1 MLYTPAVGDKMG
13 VRGLLSYL
21 KEKGLERYSRR
32 LMVSDTAVFVIDGNS
47 FAHWICNRDR
57 SECPCPA
64 VDMDYLDLRDKVLEF
79 IEEMREAGAT
89 CVFLFDSFVE
99 SDKLETKILRMRG
112 QVDDLDFLA
121 GSLEQDR
128 SSLYVHSL
136 PLLAVSC
143 IIEVLVKIDTE
154 VAFVQGE
161 ADTELVKLAL
171 RRNATAIISNDT
183 DMLVYHASSSYTESE
198 CRHAPGLIFFNEGF
212 FRDGANEGLY
222 ANIVDAQRV
231 ADSLTVPHRHL
242 CRVAALC
249 GYDNTDSA
257 VMGEIHA
264 YLASLVKN
272 PEGRRLQKGK
282 GKGKS
287 GAKKCSRRKRKG
299 TRTLTAS
306 GDLYS
311 EEPDDMRGE
320 GFAVDGEKSD
330 KASDGGRI
338 GEYVRKANTT
348 RTGGRGAQVRGF
360 SATQALKAAASFVK
374 QHSHIEDGSW
384 LGVTAG
390 DGAPQCIDEEIL
402 TCEEHYHLSLQDD
415 GQDTVQPLTAVAAA
429 AAAAAKEVTSVLPL
443 KRLCSSL
450 SSLDSEATPAWE
462 QVWHTGSYL
471 DHPVWRLFSDV
482 ESDLRC
488 KHLLQN
494 VRARA
499 YAYLGVSTVMEVTE
513 ARGNLTHSLVHAQ
526 PPPTTPQPSRPL
538 RSCLLGAST
547 SDDTG
552 KGDEESRD
560 VLNEYASLLLRD
572 LLSEAALFPRE
583 PAGDERV
590 VRAFEAML
598 SSKEVPVDSKAAK
611 TSVTTQ
617 NLDCWTLAQVAV
629 LYTNLAAAAV
639 LTPSLKSTMRI
650 STCTLSRECFFL
662 YLFN

>member
-1 MLYTPAVGDKMG
+1 MG

-89 CVFLFDSFVE
+89 CVFLFDSFVD

-112 QVDDLDFLA
+112 QVDDLDLLA

-136 PLLAVSC
+136 PLLAISC

-171 RRNATAIISNDT
+171 RLNATAIISNDT

-231 ADSLTVPHRHL
+231 ADSLAVPHRHL

-272 PEGRRLQKGK
+272 PEGDGFKRAKAKAKAARRSA
-282 GKGKS
+282 S
-287 GAKKCSRRKRKG
+287 GANAKG
-299 TRTLTAS
+299 Q
-306 GDLYS
+306 G
-311 EEPDDMRGE
+311 P
-320 GFAVDGEKSD
+320 
-330 KASDGGRI
+330 
-338 GEYVRKANTT
+338 
-348 RTGGRGAQVRGF
+348 
-360 SATQALKAAASFVK
+360 
-374 QHSHIEDGSW
+374 
-384 LGVTAG
+384 
-390 DGAPQCIDEEIL
+390 
-402 TCEEHYHLSLQDD
+402 
-415 GQDTVQPLTAVAAA
+415 
-429 AAAAAKEVTSVLPL
+429 
-443 KRLCSSL
+443 
-450 SSLDSEATPAWE
+450 
-462 QVWHTGSYL
+462 
-471 DHPVWRLFSDV
+471 
-482 ESDLRC
+482 
-488 KHLLQN
+488 
-494 VRARA
+494 
-499 YAYLGVSTVMEVTE
+499 
-513 ARGNLTHSLVHAQ
+513 
-526 PPPTTPQPSRPL
+526 
-538 RSCLLGAST
+538 
-547 SDDTG
+547 
-552 KGDEESRD
+552 
-560 VLNEYASLLLRD
+560 
-572 LLSEAALFPRE
+572 
-583 PAGDERV
+583 
-590 VRAFEAML
+590 
-598 SSKEVPVDSKAAK
+598 
-611 TSVTTQ
+611 
-617 NLDCWTLAQVAV
+617 
-629 LYTNLAAAAV
+629 
-639 LTPSLKSTMRI
+639 
-650 STCTLSRECFFL
+650 
-662 YLFN
+662 